1 MNIVL
6 KIVLIGMVST
16 GLLAGGA
23 HEHDHES
30 NQSSIGAPGKG
41 APDLEVMVSM
51 RDSMRFIFK
60 PSLDSINDG
69 TTVEFLVHNDGTIEH
84 EFSIGDAE
92 EQVKH
97 AQMMRESPT
106 MKHQDA
112 NTLSLAPGQTG
123 SLSWRF
129 TGTETVVFSCNLP
142 GHFEAGMKHLMT
154 IAPGNSL

>member
-1 MNIVL
+1 MNIAL

-51 RDSMRFIFK
+51 RDSMRFIFE

-69 TTVEFLVHNDGTIEH
+69 KTVEFLVHNDGAIEH